1 MKKLMVILILLYV
14 NLIYSETADSQKYK
28 VVEAEEN
35 FNSDYD
41 LVVFIRNDS
50 LFHTIIDKKELGDFT
65 VADIFETDSMYILD
79 IDFKESLF
87 ANHPFVFSSNL
98 DSLKEHR
105 YMTTYSLENIKNSE
119 IIVYEI
125 KNLDIIISNR
135 YNETS
140 DW

>member
-1 MKKLMVILILLYV
+1 MKALMIIIFVISV
-14 NLIYSETADSQKYK
+14 NLVYSETADRQKYK
-28 VVEAEEN
+28 VVEIEEN

-50 LFHTIIDKKELGDFT
+50 LFHTLIDKKELGDFT
-65 VADIFETDSMYILD
+65 AADIFEKDSMYDVD

-98 DSLKEHR
+98 DSLREN
-105 YMTTYSLENIKNSE
+105 TYRATYTLENIKNSE

-125 KNLDIIISNR
+125 KNLDIIIRNR

-140 DW
+140 D